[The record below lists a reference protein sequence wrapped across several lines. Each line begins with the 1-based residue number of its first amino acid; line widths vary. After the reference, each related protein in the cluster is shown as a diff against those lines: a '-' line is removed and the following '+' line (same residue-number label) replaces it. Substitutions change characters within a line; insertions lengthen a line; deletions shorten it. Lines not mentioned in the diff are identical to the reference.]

1 MSDFPTIVYKSPGR
15 HSGPPGKTY
24 DYKGVVDEAEMAA
37 ALADGWFRT
46 IPEACDESLRGPAA
60 RERFEA
66 GVPTLTPSGPVTKA
80 PEVDSGGFADE
91 APPTRAEL
99 ETKARELGLQFD
111 GRTTDKRLA
120 ERIAAALAE
129 G

>member
-1 MSDFPTIVYKSPGR
+1 VSDFPTIVYKSPGR

-24 DYKGVVDEAEMAA
+24 DYKGVADESEMAA

-46 IPEACDESLRGPAA
+46 LSEACDPPAKPA
-60 RERFEA
+60 QA
-66 GVPTLTPSGPVTKA
+66 PV
-80 PEVDSGGFADE
+80 VDSGGFSDE
-91 APPTRAEL
+91 APPTRTEL
-99 ETKARELGLQFD
+99 ETKARELGLSFD